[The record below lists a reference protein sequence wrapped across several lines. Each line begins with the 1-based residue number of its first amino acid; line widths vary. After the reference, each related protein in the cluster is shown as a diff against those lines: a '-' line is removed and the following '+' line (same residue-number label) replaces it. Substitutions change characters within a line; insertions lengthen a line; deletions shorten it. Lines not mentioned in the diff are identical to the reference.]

1 MCLKLCF
8 SARGDL
14 AMSGRGCCW
23 HLVGTDQGCCSTASG
38 QNISGAAR
46 GETCSLGLFKTLTN
60 NVLLFLSLVQC
71 PRAKEKGTP
80 LQNLHCSGSF
90 TLKNIY
96 IYKTMVK
103 AWNLESSPSPCPWE
117 CGARHPQGCGCDRL
131 SWKCPA
137 NSVGRSFQP
146 NKRSPWYL
154 HQAATP
160 SVLTGLAIAVAF

>member
-1 MCLKLCF
+1 MLLNSIRAKYQW
-8 SARGDL
+8 
-14 AMSGRGCCW
+14 CCEGGN
-23 HLVGTDQGCCSTASG
+23 LLFGVL
-38 QNISGAAR
+38 QNSH
-46 GETCSLGLFKTLTN
+46 KY
-60 NVLLFLSLVQC
+60 VLLFLSLVQC

-90 TLKNIY
+90 TLKSTY
-96 IYKTMVK
+96 IYKTTVK

-117 CGARHPQGCGCDRL
+117 RGARHPQGCGCDRL
-131 SWKCPA
+131 SWKCQA

-160 SVLTGLAIAVAF
+160 PVLTGLAIAVPF